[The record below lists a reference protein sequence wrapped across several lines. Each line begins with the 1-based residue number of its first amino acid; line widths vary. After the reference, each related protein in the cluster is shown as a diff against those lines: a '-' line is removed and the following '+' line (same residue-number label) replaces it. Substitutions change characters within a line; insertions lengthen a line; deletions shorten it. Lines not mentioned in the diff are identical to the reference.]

1 MCQKVELSEH
11 IDNRHY
17 SATEAGGAVVRGPS
31 ATLSAV
37 WESGTGTAP
46 GRSRVPE
53 GSDRAPLGTAGEGAG
68 ACAALPARGT
78 CAEGASGDRGD
89 DRSASGAERADTG
102 CAEANGWADG
112 IRLPAT
118 AREHRESRRGARRRY
133 RLADRRAGPLP

>member
-11 IDNRHY
+11 IDNRHS

-46 GRSRVPE
+46 GRSRGTT
-53 GSDRAPLGTAGEGAG
+53 GSDRAPLGAAGEGAG

-78 CAEGASGDRGD
+78 CAAGASGYRAEDR
-89 DRSASGAERADTG
+89 RSSGAETATR
-102 CAEANGWADG
+102 GWA
-112 IRLPAT
+112 
-118 AREHRESRRGARRRY
+118 E
-133 RLADRRAGPLP
+133 